1 MKVTLK
7 LYAMLSM
14 YLPPGTKDN
23 QIDIEVE
30 DNATP
35 ASVLAKFMV
44 PPENCHLVLN
54 GVGEVHGTAGKLPP
68 SPDQRVFVA
77 PGQRE
82 LHRLNENDAVAV
94 WPPIAGGRT

>member
-1 MKVTLK
+1 MKITLK

-35 ASVLAKFMV
+35 ASVLAKYMV
-44 PPENCHLVLN
+44 PPENCHLVLIN
-54 GVGEVHGTAGKLPP
+54 G
-68 SPDQRVFVA
+68 VFVA

-82 LHRLNENDAVAV
+82 LYRLDENDAIAV

>member
-1 MKVTLK
+1 MKITLK

-30 DNATP
+30 DSATP

-44 PPENCHLVLN
+44 PSENCHLLLVN
-54 GVGEVHGTAGKLPP
+54 G
-68 SPDQRVFVA
+68 VFVA
-77 PGQRE
+77 PGQRDI
-82 LHRLNENDAVAV
+82 HRLNENDAVAV
-94 WPPIAGGRT
+94 WPPIAGGRA

>member
-1 MKVTLK
+1 MKITLK

-14 YLPPGTKDN
+14 YLPPGTQDN

-35 ASVLAKFMV
+35 ASVLAKYMV
-44 PPENCHLVLN
+44 PPENCHLVLIN
-54 GVGEVHGTAGKLPP
+54 G
-68 SPDQRVFVA
+68 VFVA

-82 LHRLNENDAVAV
+82 LHQLDENDAVAV

>member
-1 MKVTLK
+1 MKITLK

-35 ASVLAKFMV
+35 ASVLAKYMV
-44 PPENCHLVLN
+44 PPENCHLVLIN
-54 GVGEVHGTAGKLPP
+54 G
-68 SPDQRVFVA
+68 VFVA

-82 LHRLNENDAVAV
+82 LHQLNENDAIAV
-94 WPPIAGGRT
+94 WPPIAGGHT

>member
-14 YLPPGTKDN
+14 YLPPGTQNN

-30 DNATP
+30 DSATP

-44 PPENCHLVLN
+44 PPENCHLVLIN
-54 GVGEVHGTAGKLPP
+54 G
-68 SPDQRVFVA
+68 VFVA
-77 PGQRE
+77 PGQRD
-82 LHRLNENDAVAV
+82 LHMLNENDAVAV

>member
-1 MKVTLK
+1 MKITLK

-35 ASVLAKFMV
+35 ASVLAKYMV
-44 PPENCHLVLN
+44 PPENCHLVLIN
-54 GVGEVHGTAGKLPP
+54 GV
-68 SPDQRVFVA
+68 FIA
-77 PGQRE
+77 PGQRK
-82 LHRLNENDAVAV
+82 LHRLHENDAVAV
-94 WPPIAGGRT
+94 WPPIAGGHT

>member
-1 MKVTLK
+1 MKITLK

-35 ASVLAKFMV
+35 ASVLAKYMV
-44 PPENCHLVLN
+44 PPENCHLVLIN
-54 GVGEVHGTAGKLPP
+54 G
-68 SPDQRVFVA
+68 VFVA

-82 LHRLNENDAVAV
+82 LHQLDENDAVAV

>member
-1 MKVTLK
+1 MKITLK

-14 YLPPGTKDN
+14 YLPSGTQDN

-35 ASVLAKFMV
+35 ASVLAKYMV
-44 PPENCHLVLN
+44 PPENCHLVLIN
-54 GVGEVHGTAGKLPP
+54 G
-68 SPDQRVFVA
+68 VFVA

-82 LHRLNENDAVAV
+82 LHQLDENDAVAV

>member
-1 MKVTLK
+1 MKITLK
-7 LYAMLSM
+7 LYAMLSR

-35 ASVLAKFMV
+35 ASVLAKYMV
-44 PPENCHLVLN
+44 PPENCHLVLIN
-54 GVGEVHGTAGKLPP
+54 G
-68 SPDQRVFVA
+68 VFVA

-82 LHRLNENDAVAV
+82 LHQLNENDAVAV

>member
-1 MKVTLK
+1 MKITLK

-35 ASVLAKFMV
+35 ASVLAKYMV
-44 PPENCHLVLN
+44 PPENCHLVLIN
-54 GVGEVHGTAGKLPP
+54 G
-68 SPDQRVFVA
+68 VFVA

-82 LHRLNENDAVAV
+82 LHQLDENDAVAV
-94 WPPIAGGRT
+94 